1 MESMD
6 FNGAITMILF
16 PWDNDFENNGM
27 IVGGY
32 LGGNSHDNGMM
43 DNRMENFLDL
53 PPKWQYF
60 LEEHDPF

>member
-32 LGGNSHDNGMM
+32 
-43 DNRMENFLDL
+43 
-53 PPKWQYF
+53 
-60 LEEHDPF
+60 

>member
-16 PWDNDFENNGM
+16 LWDNDFENNGM

-32 LGGNSHDNGMM
+32 
-43 DNRMENFLDL
+43 
-53 PPKWQYF
+53 
-60 LEEHDPF
+60 